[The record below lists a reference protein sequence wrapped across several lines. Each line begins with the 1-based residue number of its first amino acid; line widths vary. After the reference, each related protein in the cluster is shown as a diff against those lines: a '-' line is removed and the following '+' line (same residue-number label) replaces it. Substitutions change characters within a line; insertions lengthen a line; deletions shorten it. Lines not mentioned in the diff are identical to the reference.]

1 MKLEGKIALVTGAS
15 QGLGRAIALKL
26 AANGADVAII
36 YVGPEEPAL
45 ETKGGIEAL
54 GRRAVCYPCDVRD
67 EQAVEATV
75 AQVKKDLGKVD
86 ILVNNAGV
94 TRDGLMVTMKDEDYD
109 MVLDINLKGAFHMIR
124 ACYRD
129 FMRKRSGKIINIS
142 SIAGL
147 GGQRGPGKL
156 RRQQGGAHR
165 PFQERGQGAG
175 QPGRVLQLHCP
186 RVYRDRHDQ
195 GHQRGQPPAGAG
207 AHAEDGHPRGRGQ
220 RGPVPGLPRERLHH
234 RGDHPRGRRPGY
246 MRRVVVTGL
255 GCVTPVGN
263 DVPTF
268 WESLKAGKCGIGP
281 ITHFD
286 TTEHKAKVA
295 AEVKDFDPLQYMEKS
310 DLRKYD
316 IFCQYAMAAATQ
328 AVEESGVKGTLPPER
343 IGTYFGSGIGG
354 MHTFAE
360 EQKTLME
367 KGPRRVSPFFVPGMI
382 INMAGGLIAIKYNF
396 QGASIP
402 IVTACATGNNAIGEA
417 YRAIKHGY
425 LDAVLTGGAEAAI
438 IPIGVAG
445 FSNMKALSTQEDP
458 SIACTPFDA
467 RRSGFVMGEGAG
479 ALMLEEYEHAVAR
492 GAKIYGELCGYGV
505 TCDAYHITAPQPDG
519 QGGAAALKM
528 ALEEAG
534 GCEDYSKLY
543 INAHGTSTPL
553 NDACETKAIKTAL
566 GEEAA
571 RQCMVSSTK
580 SMTGHMLGA
589 AGAVEAI
596 ACVLA
601 VKEGIV
607 PPTIG
612 YEVPDPECDLDY
624 VPNQAREA
632 QVDLALSASLG
643 FGGHNAYLAFR
654 RV

>member
-1 MKLEGKIALVTGAS
+1 
-15 QGLGRAIALKL
+15 
-26 AANGADVAII
+26 
-36 YVGPEEPAL
+36 
-45 ETKGGIEAL
+45 
-54 GRRAVCYPCDVRD
+54 
-67 EQAVEATV
+67 
-75 AQVKKDLGKVD
+75 
-86 ILVNNAGV
+86 
-94 TRDGLMVTMKDEDYD
+94 
-109 MVLDINLKGAFHMIR
+109 
-124 ACYRD
+124 
-129 FMRKRSGKIINIS
+129 
-142 SIAGL
+142 
-147 GGQRGPGKL
+147 
-156 RRQQGGAHR
+156 
-165 PFQERGQGAG
+165 
-175 QPGRVLQLHCP
+175 
-186 RVYRDRHDQ
+186 
-195 GHQRGQPPAGAG
+195 
-207 AHAEDGHPRGRGQ
+207 
-220 RGPVPGLPRERLHH
+220 
-234 RGDHPRGRRPGY
+234 
-246 MRRVVVTGL
+246 MRRVVITGL
-255 GCVTPVGN
+255 GCVTPIGN

-268 WESLKAGKCGIGP
+268 WESLKTGKCGIGP

-286 TTEHKAKVA
+286 TTDYKVKVA

-316 IFCQYAMAAATQ
+316 VFCWYAMAAATQ
-328 AVEESGVKGTLPPER
+328 AVEESGIKDTLPPER

-354 MHTFAE
+354 MKTFAE
-360 EQKTLME
+360 EQMALVE

-417 YRAIKHGY
+417 YRAVKHGY

-438 IPIGVAG
+438 LPIGVAG
-445 FSNMKALSTQEDP
+445 FSNMKALSTTEDP
-458 SIACTPFDA
+458 AAACVPFDA
-467 RRSGFVMGEGAG
+467 RRNGFVMGEGAG
-479 ALMLEEYEHAVAR
+479 ALMLEEYEHAKAR
-492 GAKIYGELCGYGV
+492 GAKIYGEICGYGV
-505 TCDAYHITAPQPDG
+505 SCDAHHITAPHPEG
-519 QGGAAALKM
+519 LGGAAALTM

-534 GCEDYSKLY
+534 GCEDPSKLY

-553 NDACETKAIKTAL
+553 NDAGETKAIKRAL

-571 RQCMVSSTK
+571 HKCMVSSTK

-596 ACVLA
+596 ASVLA

-612 YEVPDPECDLDY
+612 YQQPDPECDLDY

>member
-1 MKLEGKIALVTGAS
+1 
-15 QGLGRAIALKL
+15 
-26 AANGADVAII
+26 
-36 YVGPEEPAL
+36 
-45 ETKGGIEAL
+45 
-54 GRRAVCYPCDVRD
+54 
-67 EQAVEATV
+67 
-75 AQVKKDLGKVD
+75 
-86 ILVNNAGV
+86 
-94 TRDGLMVTMKDEDYD
+94 
-109 MVLDINLKGAFHMIR
+109 
-124 ACYRD
+124 
-129 FMRKRSGKIINIS
+129 
-142 SIAGL
+142 
-147 GGQRGPGKL
+147 
-156 RRQQGGAHR
+156 
-165 PFQERGQGAG
+165 
-175 QPGRVLQLHCP
+175 
-186 RVYRDRHDQ
+186 
-195 GHQRGQPPAGAG
+195 
-207 AHAEDGHPRGRGQ
+207 
-220 RGPVPGLPRERLHH
+220 
-234 RGDHPRGRRPGY
+234 
-246 MRRVVVTGL
+246 MRRVVVTGM

-268 WESLKAGKCGIGP
+268 WESLKQGKCGIGP

-286 TTEHKAKVA
+286 TTDYKVKVA

-310 DLRKYD
+310 ELRKYD
-316 IFCQYAMAAATQ
+316 VFCWYAMAAATQ
-328 AVEESGVKGTLPPER
+328 AVEESGIKDTLPPQR

-354 MHTFAE
+354 MSTFAQ
-360 EQKTLME
+360 EQKVLME

-445 FSNMKALSTQEDP
+445 FSNMKALSTTEDP
-458 SIACTPFDA
+458 AAACVPFDA
-467 RRSGFVMGEGAG
+467 RRNGFVMGEGAG
-479 ALMLEEYEHAVAR
+479 ALVLEEYEHAVAR

-505 TCDAYHITAPQPDG
+505 TCDAHHITAPHPEG
-519 QGGAAALKM
+519 LGGAAALTM

-534 GCEDYSKLY
+534 GCEDFSKLY

-553 NDACETKAIKTAL
+553 NDSGETKAIKKAL

-571 RQCMVSSTK
+571 HKCMVSSTK

-596 ACVLA
+596 ASVLA
-601 VKEGIV
+601 VQEGIV
-607 PPTIG
+607 HPTIG
-612 YEVPDPECDLDY
+612 YQEPDPECDLDY
-624 VPNQAREA
+624 VPNQARQA

-654 RV
+654 PVRA

>member
-1 MKLEGKIALVTGAS
+1 
-15 QGLGRAIALKL
+15 
-26 AANGADVAII
+26 
-36 YVGPEEPAL
+36 
-45 ETKGGIEAL
+45 
-54 GRRAVCYPCDVRD
+54 
-67 EQAVEATV
+67 
-75 AQVKKDLGKVD
+75 
-86 ILVNNAGV
+86 
-94 TRDGLMVTMKDEDYD
+94 
-109 MVLDINLKGAFHMIR
+109 
-124 ACYRD
+124 
-129 FMRKRSGKIINIS
+129 
-142 SIAGL
+142 
-147 GGQRGPGKL
+147 
-156 RRQQGGAHR
+156 
-165 PFQERGQGAG
+165 
-175 QPGRVLQLHCP
+175 
-186 RVYRDRHDQ
+186 
-195 GHQRGQPPAGAG
+195 
-207 AHAEDGHPRGRGQ
+207 
-220 RGPVPGLPRERLHH
+220 
-234 RGDHPRGRRPGY
+234 
-246 MRRVVVTGL
+246 MRRVVVTGM

-268 WESLKAGKCGIGP
+268 WESLKQGKCGIGP

-286 TTEHKAKVA
+286 TTDYKVKVA
-295 AEVKDFDPLQYMEKS
+295 GEVKDFDPLQYMEKS
-310 DLRKYD
+310 ELRKYD
-316 IFCQYAMAAATQ
+316 VFCWYAMAAATQ
-328 AVEESGVKGTLPPER
+328 AVEESGIKDTLPPER

-354 MHTFAE
+354 MSTFAE
-360 EQKTLME
+360 EQKVLME

-445 FSNMKALSTQEDP
+445 FSNMKALSTTEDP
-458 SIACTPFDA
+458 AAACVPFDA
-467 RRSGFVMGEGAG
+467 RRNGFVMGEGAG
-479 ALMLEEYEHAVAR
+479 ALVLEEYEHAVAR

-505 TCDAYHITAPQPDG
+505 TCDAHHITAPHPEG
-519 QGGAAALKM
+519 LGGAAALTM

-534 GCEDYSKLY
+534 GCEDFSKLY

-553 NDACETKAIKTAL
+553 NDSGETKAIKKAL

-571 RQCMVSSTK
+571 HKCMVSSTK

-596 ACVLA
+596 ASVLA
-601 VKEGIV
+601 VQEGIV

-612 YEVPDPECDLDY
+612 YQEPDPECDLDY
-624 VPNQAREA
+624 VPNQARQA

-654 RV
+654 PVRA

>member
-1 MKLEGKIALVTGAS
+1 
-15 QGLGRAIALKL
+15 
-26 AANGADVAII
+26 
-36 YVGPEEPAL
+36 
-45 ETKGGIEAL
+45 
-54 GRRAVCYPCDVRD
+54 
-67 EQAVEATV
+67 
-75 AQVKKDLGKVD
+75 
-86 ILVNNAGV
+86 
-94 TRDGLMVTMKDEDYD
+94 
-109 MVLDINLKGAFHMIR
+109 
-124 ACYRD
+124 
-129 FMRKRSGKIINIS
+129 
-142 SIAGL
+142 
-147 GGQRGPGKL
+147 
-156 RRQQGGAHR
+156 
-165 PFQERGQGAG
+165 
-175 QPGRVLQLHCP
+175 
-186 RVYRDRHDQ
+186 
-195 GHQRGQPPAGAG
+195 
-207 AHAEDGHPRGRGQ
+207 
-220 RGPVPGLPRERLHH
+220 
-234 RGDHPRGRRPGY
+234 
-246 MRRVVVTGL
+246 MRRVVITGM
-255 GCVTPVGN
+255 GCVTPIGN

-268 WESLKAGKCGIGP
+268 WESLKNGKCGIGP

-286 TTEHKAKVA
+286 TTDYKVKVA
-295 AEVKDFDPLQYMEKS
+295 GEVKDFDPLQYMEKS
-310 DLRKYD
+310 EIRKFD
-316 IFCQYAMAAATQ
+316 VFCWYAMAAATQ
-328 AVEESGVKGTLPPER
+328 AVEESGIKDTLPPQR

-354 MHTFAE
+354 MSTFAE
-360 EQKTLME
+360 EQKVLME

-445 FSNMKALSTQEDP
+445 FSNMKALSTTEDP
-458 SIACTPFDA
+458 AAACVPFDA
-467 RRSGFVMGEGAG
+467 RRNGFVMGEGAG
-479 ALMLEEYEHAVAR
+479 ALVLEEYEHAVAR

-505 TCDAYHITAPQPDG
+505 TCDAHHITAPHPEG
-519 QGGAAALKM
+519 LGGAAALTM

-534 GCEDYSKLY
+534 GCEDFSKLY

-553 NDACETKAIKTAL
+553 NDSGETKAIKKAL

-571 RQCMVSSTK
+571 HKCMVSSTK

-596 ACVLA
+596 ASVLA

-612 YEVPDPECDLDY
+612 YQEPDPECDLDY
-624 VPNQAREA
+624 VPNVAREA

>member
-1 MKLEGKIALVTGAS
+1 
-15 QGLGRAIALKL
+15 
-26 AANGADVAII
+26 
-36 YVGPEEPAL
+36 
-45 ETKGGIEAL
+45 
-54 GRRAVCYPCDVRD
+54 
-67 EQAVEATV
+67 
-75 AQVKKDLGKVD
+75 
-86 ILVNNAGV
+86 
-94 TRDGLMVTMKDEDYD
+94 
-109 MVLDINLKGAFHMIR
+109 
-124 ACYRD
+124 
-129 FMRKRSGKIINIS
+129 
-142 SIAGL
+142 
-147 GGQRGPGKL
+147 
-156 RRQQGGAHR
+156 
-165 PFQERGQGAG
+165 
-175 QPGRVLQLHCP
+175 
-186 RVYRDRHDQ
+186 
-195 GHQRGQPPAGAG
+195 
-207 AHAEDGHPRGRGQ
+207 
-220 RGPVPGLPRERLHH
+220 
-234 RGDHPRGRRPGY
+234 
-246 MRRVVVTGL
+246 MRRVVITGM
-255 GCVTPVGN
+255 GCVTPIGN

-268 WESLKAGKCGIGP
+268 WESLKNGKCGIGP

-286 TTEHKAKVA
+286 TADYKAKVA
-295 AEVKDFDPLQYMEKS
+295 GEVKDFDPLQYMEKS
-310 DLRKYD
+310 EIRKFD
-316 IFCQYAMAAATQ
+316 VFCWYAMAAATQ
-328 AVEESGVKGTLPPER
+328 AVEESGIKDTLPPQR

-354 MHTFAE
+354 MGTFAE
-360 EQKTLME
+360 EQKVLME

-438 IPIGVAG
+438 IPLGVAG
-445 FSNMKALSTQEDP
+445 FSNMKALSTTEDP
-458 SIACTPFDA
+458 AAACVPFDA
-467 RRSGFVMGEGAG
+467 RRNGFVMGEGAG
-479 ALMLEEYEHAVAR
+479 ALVLEEYEHAVAR

-505 TCDAYHITAPQPDG
+505 SCDAHHITAPHPEG
-519 QGGAAALKM
+519 LGGAAALTM

-534 GCEDYSKLY
+534 GCEDFSKLY

-553 NDACETKAIKTAL
+553 NDSGETKAIKKAL

-571 RQCMVSSTK
+571 RKCMVSSTK

-596 ACVLA
+596 ASVLA

-612 YEVPDPECDLDY
+612 YQEPDPECDLDY
-624 VPNQAREA
+624 VPNAAREA

>member
-1 MKLEGKIALVTGAS
+1 
-15 QGLGRAIALKL
+15 
-26 AANGADVAII
+26 
-36 YVGPEEPAL
+36 
-45 ETKGGIEAL
+45 
-54 GRRAVCYPCDVRD
+54 
-67 EQAVEATV
+67 
-75 AQVKKDLGKVD
+75 
-86 ILVNNAGV
+86 
-94 TRDGLMVTMKDEDYD
+94 
-109 MVLDINLKGAFHMIR
+109 
-124 ACYRD
+124 
-129 FMRKRSGKIINIS
+129 
-142 SIAGL
+142 
-147 GGQRGPGKL
+147 
-156 RRQQGGAHR
+156 
-165 PFQERGQGAG
+165 
-175 QPGRVLQLHCP
+175 
-186 RVYRDRHDQ
+186 
-195 GHQRGQPPAGAG
+195 
-207 AHAEDGHPRGRGQ
+207 
-220 RGPVPGLPRERLHH
+220 
-234 RGDHPRGRRPGY
+234 
-246 MRRVVVTGL
+246 MRRVVVTGM

-268 WESLKAGKCGIGP
+268 WESLKQGKCGIGP

-286 TTEHKAKVA
+286 TTDYKVKVA

-310 DLRKYD
+310 ELRKYD
-316 IFCQYAMAAATQ
+316 VFCWYAMAAATQ
-328 AVEESGVKGTLPPER
+328 AVEESGIKDTLPPER

-354 MHTFAE
+354 MSTFAQ
-360 EQKTLME
+360 EQKVLME

-445 FSNMKALSTQEDP
+445 FSNMKALSTTEDP
-458 SIACTPFDA
+458 AAACVPFDA
-467 RRSGFVMGEGAG
+467 RRNGFVMGEGAG
-479 ALMLEEYEHAVAR
+479 ALVLEEYEHAVAR

-505 TCDAYHITAPQPDG
+505 TCDAHYITAPHPEG
-519 QGGAAALKM
+519 LGGAAALTM

-534 GCEDYSKLY
+534 GCEDFSKLY

-553 NDACETKAIKTAL
+553 NDSGETKAIKKAL

-571 RQCMVSSTK
+571 HKCMVSSTK

-596 ACVLA
+596 ASVLA
-601 VKEGIV
+601 VQEGIV

-612 YEVPDPECDLDY
+612 YQEPDPECDLDY
-624 VPNQAREA
+624 VPNQARQA

-654 RV
+654 PVRA

>member
-1 MKLEGKIALVTGAS
+1 
-15 QGLGRAIALKL
+15 
-26 AANGADVAII
+26 
-36 YVGPEEPAL
+36 
-45 ETKGGIEAL
+45 
-54 GRRAVCYPCDVRD
+54 
-67 EQAVEATV
+67 
-75 AQVKKDLGKVD
+75 
-86 ILVNNAGV
+86 
-94 TRDGLMVTMKDEDYD
+94 
-109 MVLDINLKGAFHMIR
+109 
-124 ACYRD
+124 
-129 FMRKRSGKIINIS
+129 
-142 SIAGL
+142 
-147 GGQRGPGKL
+147 
-156 RRQQGGAHR
+156 
-165 PFQERGQGAG
+165 
-175 QPGRVLQLHCP
+175 
-186 RVYRDRHDQ
+186 
-195 GHQRGQPPAGAG
+195 
-207 AHAEDGHPRGRGQ
+207 
-220 RGPVPGLPRERLHH
+220 
-234 RGDHPRGRRPGY
+234 
-246 MRRVVVTGL
+246 MRRVVVTGM

-268 WESLKAGKCGIGP
+268 WESLKQGKCGIGP

-286 TTEHKAKVA
+286 TTDYKVKVA

-310 DLRKYD
+310 ELRKYD
-316 IFCQYAMAAATQ
+316 VFCWYAMAAATQ
-328 AVEESGVKGTLPPER
+328 AVEESGIKDTLPPER

-354 MHTFAE
+354 MSTFAQ
-360 EQKTLME
+360 EQKVLME

-445 FSNMKALSTQEDP
+445 FSNMKALSTTEDP
-458 SIACTPFDA
+458 AAACVPFDA
-467 RRSGFVMGEGAG
+467 RRNGFVMGEGAG
-479 ALMLEEYEHAVAR
+479 ALVLEEYEHAVAR

-505 TCDAYHITAPQPDG
+505 TCDAHHITAPHPEG
-519 QGGAAALKM
+519 LGGAAALTM

-534 GCEDYSKLY
+534 GCEDFSKLY

-553 NDACETKAIKTAL
+553 NDSGETKAIKKAL

-571 RQCMVSSTK
+571 HKCMVSSTK

-596 ACVLA
+596 ASVLA
-601 VKEGIV
+601 VQEGIV
-607 PPTIG
+607 HPTIG
-612 YEVPDPECDLDY
+612 YQEPDPECDLDY
-624 VPNQAREA
+624 VPNQARQA

-654 RV
+654 PVRA

>member
-1 MKLEGKIALVTGAS
+1 
-15 QGLGRAIALKL
+15 
-26 AANGADVAII
+26 
-36 YVGPEEPAL
+36 
-45 ETKGGIEAL
+45 
-54 GRRAVCYPCDVRD
+54 
-67 EQAVEATV
+67 
-75 AQVKKDLGKVD
+75 
-86 ILVNNAGV
+86 
-94 TRDGLMVTMKDEDYD
+94 
-109 MVLDINLKGAFHMIR
+109 
-124 ACYRD
+124 
-129 FMRKRSGKIINIS
+129 
-142 SIAGL
+142 
-147 GGQRGPGKL
+147 
-156 RRQQGGAHR
+156 
-165 PFQERGQGAG
+165 
-175 QPGRVLQLHCP
+175 
-186 RVYRDRHDQ
+186 
-195 GHQRGQPPAGAG
+195 
-207 AHAEDGHPRGRGQ
+207 
-220 RGPVPGLPRERLHH
+220 
-234 RGDHPRGRRPGY
+234 
-246 MRRVVVTGL
+246 MRRVVITGM

-268 WESLKAGKCGIGP
+268 WESLKTGKCGIGP

-286 TTEHKAKVA
+286 TADYKVKVA

-316 IFCQYAMAAATQ
+316 VFCWYAMAAATQ
-328 AVEESGVKGTLPPER
+328 AVEESGIKDTLPPER

-354 MHTFAE
+354 MKTFAE
-360 EQKTLME
+360 EQMALVE

-417 YRAIKHGY
+417 YRAVKHGY

-438 IPIGVAG
+438 LPIGVAG
-445 FSNMKALSTQEDP
+445 FSNMKALSTTEDP
-458 SIACTPFDA
+458 AAACVPFDA
-467 RRSGFVMGEGAG
+467 RRNGFVMGEGAG
-479 ALMLEEYEHAVAR
+479 ALMLEEYEHAKAR
-492 GAKIYGELCGYGV
+492 GAKIYGEICGYGV
-505 TCDAYHITAPQPDG
+505 SCDAHHITAPHPEG
-519 QGGAAALKM
+519 LGGAAALTM

-534 GCEDYSKLY
+534 GCEDPSKLY

-553 NDACETKAIKTAL
+553 NDAGETKAIKRAL

-571 RQCMVSSTK
+571 HKCMVSSTK

-596 ACVLA
+596 ASVLA

-612 YEVPDPECDLDY
+612 YQQPDPECDLDY

>member
-1 MKLEGKIALVTGAS
+1 
-15 QGLGRAIALKL
+15 
-26 AANGADVAII
+26 
-36 YVGPEEPAL
+36 
-45 ETKGGIEAL
+45 
-54 GRRAVCYPCDVRD
+54 
-67 EQAVEATV
+67 
-75 AQVKKDLGKVD
+75 
-86 ILVNNAGV
+86 
-94 TRDGLMVTMKDEDYD
+94 
-109 MVLDINLKGAFHMIR
+109 
-124 ACYRD
+124 
-129 FMRKRSGKIINIS
+129 
-142 SIAGL
+142 
-147 GGQRGPGKL
+147 
-156 RRQQGGAHR
+156 
-165 PFQERGQGAG
+165 
-175 QPGRVLQLHCP
+175 
-186 RVYRDRHDQ
+186 
-195 GHQRGQPPAGAG
+195 
-207 AHAEDGHPRGRGQ
+207 
-220 RGPVPGLPRERLHH
+220 
-234 RGDHPRGRRPGY
+234 

-310 DLRKYD
+310 DLRKFD
-316 IFCQYAMAAATQ
+316 VFCQYAMAAATQ
-328 AVEESGVKGTLPPER
+328 AVEESGIKGTLPPER

-479 ALMLEEYEHAVAR
+479 ILVLEEYEHAKAR
-492 GAKIYGELCGYGV
+492 GAAIYTELAGYGA
-505 TCDAYHITAPQPDG
+505 TCDAYHMTAPAPDG
-519 QGGAAALKM
+519 SGGAAAMAM
-528 ALEEAG
+528 ALADG
-534 GCEDYSKLY
+534 GAVPEDVDY

-553 NDACETKAIKTAL
+553 NDSGETAAVKTVFGDWAYRLAI
-566 GEEAA
+566 
-571 RQCMVSSTK
+571 SSTK

-589 AGAVEAI
+589 AGAVEAVFS
-596 ACVLA
+596 ALA
-601 VKEGIV
+601 LRDQYI
-607 PPTIG
+607 PATIG
-612 YEVPDPECDLDY
+612 YEQPDPACDLDV
-624 VPNQAREA
+624 VPNQGRPAKLRC
-632 QVDLALSASLG
+632 VLSNSLG
-643 FGGHNAYLAFR
+643 FGGHNASLLFR
-654 RV
+654 EGGSL

>member
-1 MKLEGKIALVTGAS
+1 
-15 QGLGRAIALKL
+15 
-26 AANGADVAII
+26 
-36 YVGPEEPAL
+36 
-45 ETKGGIEAL
+45 
-54 GRRAVCYPCDVRD
+54 
-67 EQAVEATV
+67 
-75 AQVKKDLGKVD
+75 
-86 ILVNNAGV
+86 
-94 TRDGLMVTMKDEDYD
+94 
-109 MVLDINLKGAFHMIR
+109 
-124 ACYRD
+124 
-129 FMRKRSGKIINIS
+129 
-142 SIAGL
+142 
-147 GGQRGPGKL
+147 
-156 RRQQGGAHR
+156 
-165 PFQERGQGAG
+165 
-175 QPGRVLQLHCP
+175 
-186 RVYRDRHDQ
+186 
-195 GHQRGQPPAGAG
+195 
-207 AHAEDGHPRGRGQ
+207 
-220 RGPVPGLPRERLHH
+220 
-234 RGDHPRGRRPGY
+234 
-246 MRRVVVTGL
+246 MRRVVITGM
-255 GCVTPVGN
+255 GCVTPIGN

-268 WESLKAGKCGIGP
+268 WESLKTGKCGIGP

-286 TTEHKAKVA
+286 TTDYKVKVA

-316 IFCQYAMAAATQ
+316 VFCWYAMAAATQ
-328 AVEESGVKGTLPPER
+328 AVEESGIKDTLPPER

-354 MHTFAE
+354 MKTFAE
-360 EQKTLME
+360 EQGVLME

-417 YRAIKHGY
+417 YRAVKHGY
-425 LDAVLTGGAEAAI
+425 LDAVLTGVAEAAI
-438 IPIGVAG
+438 LPIGVAG
-445 FSNMKALSTQEDP
+445 FSNMKALSTTEDP
-458 SIACTPFDA
+458 AAACVPFDA
-467 RRSGFVMGEGAG
+467 RRNGFVMGEGAG
-479 ALMLEEYEHAVAR
+479 ALMLEEYEHAKAR
-492 GAKIYGELCGYGV
+492 GAKIYGEICGYGV
-505 TCDAYHITAPQPDG
+505 SCDAHHITAPHPEG
-519 QGGAAALKM
+519 LGGAAALTM

-534 GCEDYSKLY
+534 GCEDPSKLY

-553 NDACETKAIKTAL
+553 NDAGETKAIKRAL

-571 RQCMVSSTK
+571 HKCMVSSTK

-596 ACVLA
+596 ASVLA

-612 YEVPDPECDLDY
+612 YQQPDPECDLDY

>member
-1 MKLEGKIALVTGAS
+1 
-15 QGLGRAIALKL
+15 
-26 AANGADVAII
+26 
-36 YVGPEEPAL
+36 
-45 ETKGGIEAL
+45 
-54 GRRAVCYPCDVRD
+54 
-67 EQAVEATV
+67 
-75 AQVKKDLGKVD
+75 
-86 ILVNNAGV
+86 
-94 TRDGLMVTMKDEDYD
+94 
-109 MVLDINLKGAFHMIR
+109 
-124 ACYRD
+124 
-129 FMRKRSGKIINIS
+129 
-142 SIAGL
+142 
-147 GGQRGPGKL
+147 
-156 RRQQGGAHR
+156 
-165 PFQERGQGAG
+165 
-175 QPGRVLQLHCP
+175 
-186 RVYRDRHDQ
+186 
-195 GHQRGQPPAGAG
+195 
-207 AHAEDGHPRGRGQ
+207 
-220 RGPVPGLPRERLHH
+220 
-234 RGDHPRGRRPGY
+234 
-246 MRRVVVTGL
+246 MRRVVITGM

-268 WESLKAGKCGIGP
+268 WENIKNGKCGIGP

-286 TTEHKAKVA
+286 ATDYKVKVA

-316 IFCQYAMAAATQ
+316 VFCWYAMAAATQ
-328 AVEESGVKGTLPPER
+328 AVEESGIKDTLPPER

-354 MHTFAE
+354 MKTFAG
-360 EQKTLME
+360 EQGVLME

-417 YRAIKHGY
+417 YRAVKHGY

-438 IPIGVAG
+438 LPIGVAG
-445 FSNMKALSTQEDP
+445 FSNMKALSTTEDP
-458 SIACTPFDA
+458 AAACVPFDA
-467 RRSGFVMGEGAG
+467 RRNGFVMGEGAG
-479 ALMLEEYEHAVAR
+479 ALMLEEYEHAKAR
-492 GAKIYGELCGYGV
+492 GAKIYGEICGYGV
-505 TCDAYHITAPQPDG
+505 SCDAHHITAPHPEG
-519 QGGAAALKM
+519 LGGAAALKM

-534 GCEDYSKLY
+534 GCEDPSKLY

-553 NDACETKAIKTAL
+553 NDAGETKAIKKAL

-571 RQCMVSSTK
+571 HKCMVSSTK

-596 ACVLA
+596 ASVLA

-612 YEVPDPECDLDY
+612 YQEPDPECDLDY

-632 QVDLALSASLG
+632 QIDLALSASLG

-654 RV
+654 RI

>member
-1 MKLEGKIALVTGAS
+1 
-15 QGLGRAIALKL
+15 
-26 AANGADVAII
+26 
-36 YVGPEEPAL
+36 
-45 ETKGGIEAL
+45 
-54 GRRAVCYPCDVRD
+54 
-67 EQAVEATV
+67 
-75 AQVKKDLGKVD
+75 
-86 ILVNNAGV
+86 
-94 TRDGLMVTMKDEDYD
+94 
-109 MVLDINLKGAFHMIR
+109 
-124 ACYRD
+124 
-129 FMRKRSGKIINIS
+129 
-142 SIAGL
+142 
-147 GGQRGPGKL
+147 
-156 RRQQGGAHR
+156 
-165 PFQERGQGAG
+165 
-175 QPGRVLQLHCP
+175 
-186 RVYRDRHDQ
+186 
-195 GHQRGQPPAGAG
+195 
-207 AHAEDGHPRGRGQ
+207 
-220 RGPVPGLPRERLHH
+220 
-234 RGDHPRGRRPGY
+234 
-246 MRRVVVTGL
+246 MRRVVITGM
-255 GCVTPVGN
+255 GCVTPIGN

-268 WESLKAGKCGIGP
+268 WESLKNGKCGIGP

-286 TTEHKAKVA
+286 TADYKAKVA
-295 AEVKDFDPLQYMEKS
+295 GEVKGFDPLQYMEKS
-310 DLRKYD
+310 EIRKFD
-316 IFCQYAMAAATQ
+316 VFCWYAMAAATQ
-328 AVEESGVKGTLPPER
+328 AVEESGIKDTLPPQR

-354 MHTFAE
+354 MGTFAE
-360 EQKTLME
+360 EQKVLME

-438 IPIGVAG
+438 IPLGVAG
-445 FSNMKALSTQEDP
+445 FSNMKALSTTEDP
-458 SIACTPFDA
+458 AAACVPFDA
-467 RRSGFVMGEGAG
+467 RRNGFVMGEGAG
-479 ALMLEEYEHAVAR
+479 ALVLEEYEHAVAR

-505 TCDAYHITAPQPDG
+505 SCDAHHITAPHPEG
-519 QGGAAALKM
+519 LGGAAALTM

-534 GCEDYSKLY
+534 GCEDFSKLY

-553 NDACETKAIKTAL
+553 NDSGETKAIKKAL

-571 RQCMVSSTK
+571 RKCMVSSTK

-596 ACVLA
+596 ASVLA

-612 YEVPDPECDLDY
+612 YQEPDPECDLDY
-624 VPNQAREA
+624 VPNAAREA

>member
-1 MKLEGKIALVTGAS
+1 
-15 QGLGRAIALKL
+15 
-26 AANGADVAII
+26 
-36 YVGPEEPAL
+36 
-45 ETKGGIEAL
+45 
-54 GRRAVCYPCDVRD
+54 
-67 EQAVEATV
+67 
-75 AQVKKDLGKVD
+75 
-86 ILVNNAGV
+86 
-94 TRDGLMVTMKDEDYD
+94 
-109 MVLDINLKGAFHMIR
+109 
-124 ACYRD
+124 
-129 FMRKRSGKIINIS
+129 
-142 SIAGL
+142 
-147 GGQRGPGKL
+147 
-156 RRQQGGAHR
+156 
-165 PFQERGQGAG
+165 
-175 QPGRVLQLHCP
+175 
-186 RVYRDRHDQ
+186 
-195 GHQRGQPPAGAG
+195 
-207 AHAEDGHPRGRGQ
+207 
-220 RGPVPGLPRERLHH
+220 
-234 RGDHPRGRRPGY
+234 
-246 MRRVVVTGL
+246 MRRVVVTGM

-268 WESLKAGKCGIGP
+268 WESLKQGKCGIGP

-286 TTEHKAKVA
+286 TTDYKVKVA

-310 DLRKYD
+310 ELRKYD
-316 IFCQYAMAAATQ
+316 VFCWYAMAAATQ
-328 AVEESGVKGTLPPER
+328 AVEESGIKDTLPPER

-354 MHTFAE
+354 MSTFAE
-360 EQKTLME
+360 EQKVLME

-445 FSNMKALSTQEDP
+445 FSNMKALSTTEDP
-458 SIACTPFDA
+458 AAACVPFDA
-467 RRSGFVMGEGAG
+467 RRNGFVMGEGAG
-479 ALMLEEYEHAVAR
+479 ALVLEEYEHAVAR

-505 TCDAYHITAPQPDG
+505 SCDAHHITAPHPEG
-519 QGGAAALKM
+519 LGGAAALTM

-534 GCEDYSKLY
+534 GCEDFSKLY

-553 NDACETKAIKTAL
+553 NDSGETKAIKKAL

-571 RQCMVSSTK
+571 HKCMVSSTK

-596 ACVLA
+596 ASVLA
-601 VKEGIV
+601 VQEGIV

-612 YEVPDPECDLDY
+612 YQEPDPECDLDY
-624 VPNQAREA
+624 VPNQARQA

-654 RV
+654 PVRA

>member
-1 MKLEGKIALVTGAS
+1 
-15 QGLGRAIALKL
+15 
-26 AANGADVAII
+26 
-36 YVGPEEPAL
+36 
-45 ETKGGIEAL
+45 
-54 GRRAVCYPCDVRD
+54 
-67 EQAVEATV
+67 
-75 AQVKKDLGKVD
+75 
-86 ILVNNAGV
+86 
-94 TRDGLMVTMKDEDYD
+94 
-109 MVLDINLKGAFHMIR
+109 
-124 ACYRD
+124 
-129 FMRKRSGKIINIS
+129 
-142 SIAGL
+142 
-147 GGQRGPGKL
+147 
-156 RRQQGGAHR
+156 
-165 PFQERGQGAG
+165 
-175 QPGRVLQLHCP
+175 
-186 RVYRDRHDQ
+186 
-195 GHQRGQPPAGAG
+195 
-207 AHAEDGHPRGRGQ
+207 
-220 RGPVPGLPRERLHH
+220 
-234 RGDHPRGRRPGY
+234 
-246 MRRVVVTGL
+246 MRRDVITGL
-255 GCVTPVGN
+255 GCVTPIGN

-268 WESLKAGKCGIGP
+268 WESLKNGKCGIGP

-286 TTEHKAKVA
+286 TTDYKVKVA
-295 AEVKDFDPLQYMEKS
+295 GEVKDFDPLQYMEKS
-310 DLRKYD
+310 EIRKFD
-316 IFCQYAMAAATQ
+316 VFCWYAMAAATQ
-328 AVEESGVKGTLPPER
+328 AVEESGIKDTLPPQR

-354 MHTFAE
+354 MSTFAE
-360 EQKTLME
+360 EQKVLME

-445 FSNMKALSTQEDP
+445 FSNMKALSTTEDP
-458 SIACTPFDA
+458 AAACVPFDA
-467 RRSGFVMGEGAG
+467 RRNGFVMGEGAG
-479 ALMLEEYEHAVAR
+479 ALVLEEYEHAVAR

-505 TCDAYHITAPQPDG
+505 SCDAHHITAPHPEG
-519 QGGAAALKM
+519 LGGAAALTM

-534 GCEDYSKLY
+534 GCEDFSKLY

-553 NDACETKAIKTAL
+553 NDSGETKAIKKAL

-571 RQCMVSSTK
+571 HKCMVSSTK

-596 ACVLA
+596 ASVLA

-612 YEVPDPECDLDY
+612 YQEPDPECDLDY
-624 VPNQAREA
+624 VPNVAREA